1 MWIARVLI
9 GMATS
14 VSLAVSGCGES
25 ASGLSTDGAAR
36 SDAPAGSGGSLGGR
50 GGTATGG
57 AGGAGGALIGGSG
70 GNAAGDAGGGGAPDA
85 PAAGDTPGPTGGV
98 GGSAS
103 GPAGAGGSSTGVV
116 ASTGGID
123 GGQVDGS
130 AGQTCT
136 YDGQTHPYG
145 VAFPS
150 TDGCNECW
158 CIGPTSAM
166 CSGVVCDAGVRTVD
180 PGQTDG
186 SAGQTCT
193 YNGKT
198 YPYSATW
205 PSTDGCHECWCMEGS
220 PNAVC
225 DAGPPCDGGVL
236 RGPPCTYE
244 GKSYPTGATF
254 PATDGCNSCECL
266 WMWSPG
272 VACTLRDCSGS
283 SVVDALPPVDA
294 TAAAC
299 VNNGKTY
306 PLDAHFQAADSCN
319 YCHCSADGQVTCTF
333 RQDCLRDAD
342 VPE

>member
-25 ASGLSTDGAAR
+25 ASGLSTDGAAK
-36 SDAPAGSGGSLGGR
+36 SDAPASSGDSLGGR

-57 AGGAGGALIGGSG
+57 AGGTGGAMTGGSG
-70 GNAAGDAGGGGAPDA
+70 ENATGGAGGGGAPDA
-85 PAAGDTPGPTGGV
+85 PAAGDTPGLTGGA
-98 GGSAS
+98 GGGAS

-116 ASTGGID
+116 TSTGGID
-123 GGQVDGS
+123 GGQV
-130 AGQTCT
+130 
-136 YDGQTHPYG
+136 
-145 VAFPS
+145 
-150 TDGCNECW
+150 
-158 CIGPTSAM
+158 
-166 CSGVVCDAGVRTVD
+166 
-180 PGQTDG
+180 DG

-220 PNAVC
+220 PTAVC

-236 RGPPCTYE
+236 SGPPCTYD

-266 WMWSPG
+266 WRWSPG
-272 VACTLRDCSGS
+272 VACTLKDCSGS
-283 SVVDALPPVDA
+283 PVVDALPPVDA

-299 VNNGKTY
+299 VYNGNTY
-306 PLDAHFQAADSCN
+306 PLDAHFETADGCN
-319 YCHCSADGQVTCTF
+319 YCHCRADGQVTC
-333 RQDCLRDAD
+333 RQDCPRDAAVPGGGVD
-342 VPE
+342 VPTGS